1 MSVRSTLLASLCLT
15 PFLLPS
21 TPPAASTTRYRFD
34 LKSETTVDLSVVGQP
49 TQVTNLGLNAW
60 VSMTLSDSAGGKVV
74 HVIVDSLKTET
85 TIPQIT
91 PATIDS
97 AKGGMVHGW
106 VDPTGHIKNVTCT
119 PAGNLLLASVQ
130 GVVNAVFPR
139 VRAGTKVGDHW
150 VDTTEVSN
158 SGQGNNTCDS
168 GQGNNLKVK
177 LILNYSAQGNET
189 VAGLPAIKVTATST
203 STVTGTMENP
213 MAGTMEVEG
222 NGTGTG
228 TFYIGNDSRFLG
240 GVLSSTIDQKLKVT
254 MAPAPIPVKTV
265 QSLTVTLVK

>member
-1 MSVRSTLLASLCLT
+1 MSVRSTMLASLALM
-15 PFLLPS
+15 PFALPA

-34 LKSETTVDLSVVGQP
+34 LKVETTVDLSVVGAP

-60 VSMTLSDSAGGKVV
+60 VVMTLSDSAGGKVV
-74 HVIVDSLKTET
+74 HVIVDSLKVDT

-106 VDPTGHIKNVTCT
+106 VDPTGHIKNVTGT
-119 PAGNLLLASVQ
+119 PSGNPLLASVQ
-130 GVVNAVFPR
+130 GVVNALFPR
-139 VRAGTKVGDHW
+139 VKAGTKAGDHW

-158 SGQGNNTCDS
+158 SGEGNNT
-168 GQGNNLKVK
+168 KVK
-177 LILNYSAQGNET
+177 LVLNYAAEGNET
-189 VAGLPAIKVTATST
+189 VAGLPATKVTASST
-203 STVTGTMENP
+203 STVSGTMENA

-228 TFYIGNDSRFLG
+228 TFSIGTDGRFLG
-240 GVLSSTIDQKLKVT
+240 GTLASTIDQRLKVA
-254 MAPAPIPVKTV
+254 MAPAPIPVKTI
-265 QSLTVTLVK
+265 QSLTVTLLK